1 MRLIATADFHYGPP
15 GPHDAEGPVVRRGDE
30 FTVHG
35 TGVANAAEVAKRLMS
50 TGLAVTP
57 EDWPKAQARTQA
69 GYDWARAE
77 VARMNA
83 AGARR

>member
-1 MRLIATADFHYGPP
+1 MRLIATADFHYGPA
-15 GPHDAEGPVVRRGDE
+15 GTHDAETPVIHRGDE

-35 TGVANAAEVAKRLMS
+35 TGTANAAEVAQRLTS

-57 EDWPKAQARTQA
+57 EDWPKAQARTQP

-77 VARMNA
+77 VERMN
-83 AGARR
+83 RVPRS

>member
-1 MRLIATADFHYGPP
+1 MRLIATTDFHYGPT
-15 GPHDAEGPVVRRGDE
+15 GPHDAETPVLHRGDE
-30 FTVHG
+30 FTVHATG
-35 TGVANAAEVAKRLMS
+35 TANAAEVAKRLTS

-77 VARMNA
+77 VDRMN
-83 AGARR
+83 RVQRS